1 VSIEDIRSVVLAAI
15 ESVAP
20 ETAVQA
26 IKPDQPLRQQ
36 TELDSI
42 DWVNVISALSDRLSI
57 EIPES
62 DYGQLATL
70 DSIVAYAAARQAG
83 LPGERP
89 RGGTAPALGE
99 LPTTSHVLNG
109 TLVNLRPIRADDM
122 QQEADFVRHLALDS
136 RYKRFMGT
144 VRELPETK
152 LKYLTDVDQ
161 VRHVAL
167 VATADRGGRPALVGV
182 VRYVVDP
189 TGTGC
194 EFAVAID
201 DAWQGSGLGGV
212 LMHAL
217 IGVARSRGLARM
229 EGSVLATNTRMLKF
243 ARQLGFKLEH
253 DPDDRTC
260 VRVVRTL

>member
-1 VSIEDIRSVVLAAI
+1 VNTEDIRRAVLAAI
-15 ESVAP
+15 EYIAP
-20 ETAVQA
+20 ETIVQA
-26 IKPDQPLRQQ
+26 IKPDQLLRQQ

-42 DWVNVISALSDRLSI
+42 DWVNVISTLSDRLSI

-70 DSIVAYAAARQAG
+70 DSIVAYVAARQAE

-89 RGGTAPALGE
+89 RGRTAPALGQ
-99 LPTTSHVLNG
+99 LPTTVHVING
-109 TLVNLRPIRADDM
+109 TLVTVRPIRADDM

-136 RYKRFMGT
+136 RYKRFMVT
-144 VRELPETK
+144 VRELPEAK

-167 VATADRGGRPALVGV
+167 VATADRGGQQALVGV
-182 VRYVVDP
+182 VRYVVDSA
-189 TGTGC
+189 GTGC

-201 DAWQGSGLGGV
+201 DGWQGSGLGGV
-212 LMHAL
+212 LMHTL
-217 IGVARSRGLARM
+217 IGVARSRDLTTM

-243 ARQLGFKLEH
+243 TRQLGFRLER
-253 DPDDRTC
+253 DPGDRSC
-260 VRVVRTL
+260 VRVVREL